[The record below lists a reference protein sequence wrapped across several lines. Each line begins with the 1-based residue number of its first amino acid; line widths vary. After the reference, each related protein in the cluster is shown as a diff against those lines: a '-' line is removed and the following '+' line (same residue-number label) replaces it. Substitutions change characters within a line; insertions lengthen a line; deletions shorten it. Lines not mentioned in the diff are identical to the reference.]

1 LFQFINS
8 HYISYSKKNREIDKT
23 VNRVLKTMNSPN
35 NQDWEQRLKDL
46 EQEIDRTTSPE
57 SAEHTETVRPHVE
70 IDPSQKITAW
80 LNSARDWFNNL
91 PTAGRVIV
99 GVGAI
104 AIGFSVLNVFL
115 RLISSLISIAILGGL
130 LYLGYKFLVTSSKSE

>member
-1 LFQFINS
+1 
-8 HYISYSKKNREIDKT
+8 
-23 VNRVLKTMNSPN
+23 MNSPN
-35 NQDWEQRLKDL
+35 NQDWEQRLKEL